1 MRRPVSLL
9 LLHKLIGAIPHLT
22 LSTYESVLF
31 QSSFTLAFFALLRVS
46 EVTPLIKEDIQII
59 KS

>member
-9 LLHKLIGAIPHLT
+9 LLHKLIGAIPHLA

-46 EVTPLIKEDIQII
+46 EVTPLKKEDIQII